1 MSVASPPELPPTR
14 RQRGRASAIEEI
26 KAAALDELRCH
37 GPGGVTMRGVA
48 RAIDMTPSGLY
59 RYFDDHG
66 ALLAALCVD
75 ARNSLRT
82 TLEESQARHT
92 DDDTMTQWFRGSVVM
107 RQWALDHVDEY
118 ALVVGPRPSG
128 VDPDHPELA
137 GATVQLVS
145 IPVENVARAIS
156 SGDLLPAPV
165 PASVAPLSMPSAPGG
180 ALVAPGA
187 PGQARTI
194 AVGAVSALVG
204 AVSLEAFGHL
214 TGTDRG
220 DAYAAY
226 SLQVMR
232 AMGFVRT
239 SDLDVLALA
248 AS

>member
-1 MSVASPPELPPTR
+1 MPVTRPPELPLTR

-26 KAAALDELRCH
+26 KAAALDELRSH
-37 GPGGVTMRGVA
+37 GAGGVTMRGIA

-59 RYFDDHG
+59 RYFDDHA
-66 ALLAALCVD
+66 ALLTALCVD
-75 ARNSLRT
+75 AHDSLRA
-82 TLEESQARHT
+82 TLEQSRALHA
-92 DDDTMTQWFRGSVVM
+92 DDDAMTQWFRGSMVM

-118 ALVVGPRPSG
+118 SLVVGPPLSG
-128 VDPDHPELA
+128 VERDHPDLVE
-137 GATVQLVS
+137 ATVRLMS
-145 IPVENVARAIS
+145 IPVDTVARAVA

-165 PASVAPLSMPSAPGG
+165 PASVAPLSRPSAPGD
-180 ALVAPGA
+180 AHAAPGT
-187 PGQARTI
+187 PGEARAI

-214 TGTDRG
+214 AGAHRG

-239 SDLDVLALA
+239 SDLDALVLA